1 MGMSTHIA
9 EHIANKIGHP
19 QLIEVLA
26 EELNGTD
33 LNSLL
38 LAVFNQRL
46 AKQTPTG
53 LLKQYGQNR
62 LVKPAAV
69 NVLQLKAQELATL
82 QFFSQQ
88 HFEPVEL
95 SPVAQLGTCSVFG
108 ITNQQK
114 VLTALR
120 NAEVQADAT
129 NALAIH
135 YAFLKKNNV
144 KMYGTY
150 RFATVNRLL
159 RTPLTAIEGHTPHF
173 SIGCLVTAGVD
184 TGNFEFEKLALSEHL
199 STHLQL
205 LNQIYQI
212 KEVSFSIIPLNLEND
227 DKMLET
233 CLTHLKQ
240 QALFDIK
247 VKPKN
252 TSQNYYQGIQI
263 KTHICVNDK
272 QIEIGDGGFV
282 DWSQQ
287 LLGNQKERM
296 FTSAIGIQYL
306 HILMGEQWKQEG

>member
-1 MGMSTHIA
+1 MSTNIA
-9 EHIANKIGHP
+9 LHIANKIGHP

-88 HFEPVEL
+88 HFEPIEL
-95 SPVAQLGTCSVFG
+95 SPVAQLGSCSVFG

-120 NAEVQADAT
+120 NTEVQADAT

-150 RFATVNRLL
+150 RFAAVNRLL

-184 TGNFEFEKLALSEHL
+184 TGNFAFEKSALSEHL

-205 LNQIYQI
+205 LNHIYQI
-212 KEVSFSIIPLNLEND
+212 KEVSFAIIPLNLD
-227 DKMLET
+227 GDGDQMLEV
-233 CLTHLKQ
+233 CLAHLKRQ
-240 QALFDIK
+240 TTLEIK

-252 TSQNYYQGIQI
+252 VSQNYYQGIQI
-263 KTHICVNDK
+263 KTHICINGNE
-272 QIEIGDGGFV
+272 IEIGDGGFV
-282 DWSQQ
+282 DWSQH

>member
-1 MGMSTHIA
+1 MGTNIA

-19 QLIEVLA
+19 QLIEVLT
-26 EELNGTD
+26 EELNGTA

-38 LAVFNQRL
+38 LTVFNQRL

-53 LLKQYGQNR
+53 LLKQYAQNR

-88 HFEPVEL
+88 HFEPLEL
-95 SPVAQLGTCSVFG
+95 SPVAQSGTCSVFG

-120 NAEVQADAT
+120 NTEVQADAT
-129 NALAIH
+129 NALALH

-159 RTPLTAIEGHTPHF
+159 RTPLTTIEGHTPHF

-184 TGNFEFEKLALSEHL
+184 TGNFEFEKSALSEHL

-205 LNQIYQI
+205 LNHIYQV
-212 KEVSFSIIPLNLEND
+212 KEVSFSIIPLNLDD
-227 DKMLET
+227 DKLLET
-233 CLTHLKQ
+233 CLAHLKQ
-240 QALFDIK
+240 QTTFDIK

-263 KTHICVNDK
+263 KTHICVKGK
-272 QIEIGDGGFV
+272 QIDIGDGGFV

-296 FTSAIGIQYL
+296 FTSAIGIQHL
-306 HILMGEQWKQEG
+306 HILMGEEWK